1 MRKHRGLTRGKSIL
15 FHGLQQLSA
24 FLAFTCIAMLVFYS
38 FTFVRTNN
46 ANYSGERIL
55 YDWNLFSE
63 EVSFEETSTFDSML
77 MDSLQEIIRYNV
89 AKSQLEV
96 DGKFDGSKVIDVRA
110 FVNRKDNLQSG
121 LDIVPGF
128 EDGSKE
134 DVRNDAPTAEYYLED
149 LLKWERY
156 GVAYEVV
163 TMSEYDFVTYFGADY
178 LQWYDVN
185 PTEEQRETLNNAFG
199 EKVTQLLIDRAFEI
213 YGYEGMYTFDA
224 KKESAAQIEAYEKVT
239 ENQAADIEL
248 LPEKTEQAESYEYYE
263 LAIYPTTVHLAFAD
277 LLLNGVPV
285 NYTYVD
291 DTTGEIMV
299 EVLVLNERYQTAD
312 EQTLFSKVDSW
323 EEYYTLVYQV
333 RQAVSDLAYNYNE
346 YLDFAEKYGTG
357 ATNIVYTFEMTM
369 MGEQVLV
376 SNLHGAEGASF
387 DTIKLS
393 AEELDEHFRTAY
405 GRYMI
410 YRPQTMTFE
419 SNTGI
424 IEEDDLFEAFSNYEY
439 AYPETAEIW
448 LAVDTTY
455 PVSDRFSQAA
465 DAYDFMHP
473 YAYVVAVMGGMC
485 IFGWLILF
493 LFLSVMTGYRREKE
507 EKEAVLTLSWVD
519 SIPTEIAAVLSGG
532 IGLGSFWAVIY
543 VMSIIRNG
551 FSGAG
556 LDYIC
561 AHRMQ
566 VALLTGL
573 LSMLGSAFFCIC
585 WYSLIRRIK
594 THTLWKKSLTYLL
607 YRCTIG
613 RLAKAVKK
621 VAIKLYDNSSIA
633 MRGIL
638 VLGGIVLFNFIMGA
652 VFYRYRRAFI
662 YYGGMVFILFALF
675 ILGVNGVAL
684 FCWVCSHEKRKKIIE
699 GIGRI
704 KDGEVAHQVDTAG
717 LHGENLE
724 LAEAVNSIGEGIKN
738 AVETSM
744 KDERLKADL
753 ITNVSHDIKTPLTSI
768 INYVD
773 LLKREKIET
782 EPVKGYIE
790 ILDAKSQR
798 LKQLTDDLVEASKIS
813 SGNITLIME
822 RINLNELIHQSL
834 GEFSEKFEE
843 KSLSI
848 MESIGSGAVYI
859 KADSR
864 RIWRVI
870 ENLFGNIYKY
880 ALEGTRVYLDMLYT
894 EDGRYVSLS
903 LKNIS
908 AQPLNIQADEL
919 TERFIRG
926 DVSRSTEGSGLG
938 LSIAKN
944 LTELQDG
951 KFNIYLDGDLF
962 KVTLTF
968 PVYEEAIHPIME

>member
-24 FLAFTCIAMLVFYS
+24 FLACTCIAMLVFYS
-38 FTFVRTNN
+38 FIFVRTNN
-46 ANYSGERIL
+46 ANYSMRHIL
-55 YDWNLFSE
+55 YDWNIFSE
-63 EVSFEETSTFDSML
+63 EASFEETSTFDTML

-128 EDGSKE
+128 EDSSKE
-134 DVRNDAPTAEYYLED
+134 DIRNYEPTAEYYLED

-156 GVAYEVV
+156 GVTYEMV

-185 PTEEQRETLNNAFG
+185 PTEEQIEVLNNTFG
-199 EKVTQLLIDRAFEI
+199 EKVTQLLIDKAFEI

-224 KKESAAQIEAYEKVT
+224 ERDSAAQIEAYEKVT
-239 ENQAADIEL
+239 ENQAVLVAGE
-248 LPEKTEQAESYEYYE
+248 TEQAESYEVYE
-263 LAIYPTTVHLAFAD
+263 LAVYPTTVHLAFAD
-277 LLLNGVPV
+277 LLLSGVPV

-291 DTTGEIMV
+291 DKTGEIMV

-312 EQTLFSKVDSW
+312 EQTLFAKVDSW
-323 EEYYTLVYQV
+323 EKYFTLVQQV

-376 SNLHGAEGASF
+376 SNLYGAEDASF
-387 DTIKLS
+387 DALKLS

-424 IEEDDLFEAFSNYEY
+424 IEENDLFEAFSSYEY

-455 PVSDRFSQAA
+455 PVSDRFSEAA
-465 DAYDFMHP
+465 AAYNFIQP
-473 YAYVVAVMGGMC
+473 YAYIVAVIGGIC
-485 IFGWLILF
+485 ILDWLILF
-493 LFLSVMTGYRREKE
+493 LFLSVMTGYRRGRE
-507 EKEAVLTLSWVD
+507 ETEAVLTLSWVD
-519 SIPTEIAAVLSGG
+519 SIPTEIAAVLGGG
-532 IGLGSFWAVIY
+532 IGCGSLLAVVY
-543 VMSIIRNG
+543 AVNIIKNG

-556 LDYIC
+556 LDYVC
-561 AHRMQ
+561 THRMQ

-573 LSMLGSAFFCIC
+573 LSMLFSAFFCIC
-585 WYSLIRRIK
+585 WYSLMRRIK
-594 THTLWKKSLTYLL
+594 AHMLWKKSLIYLL
-607 YRCTIG
+607 YRCTVG
-613 RLAKAVKK
+613 RLIRAVKR

-652 VFYRYRRAFI
+652 VFYRYRHVFI
-662 YYGGMVFILFALF
+662 FYGGMGFVLFILFILF

-684 FCWVCSHEKRKKIIE
+684 FFRVCSHEKRKKIIE

-704 KDGEVAHQVDTAG
+704 RDGEVTYQVDITG
-717 LHGENLE
+717 LHGENLQ

-773 LLKREKIET
+773 LLKREKLET

-822 RINLNELIHQSL
+822 KINLTELIHQSL

-848 MESIGSGAVYI
+848 MESIGSEAVYI

-880 ALEGTRVYLDMLYT
+880 ALEGTRVYLDMLHT
-894 EDGRYVSLS
+894 EEGRYVSLS

-908 AQPLNIQADEL
+908 AQSLNIRADEL

-968 PVYEEAIHPIME
+968 PVYEEI